1 VTRKDE
7 IRKQIDY
14 PSDAHTRLKHAFYR
28 RYIGC
33 DRERWSGLVEYSARG
48 WTILAV
54 VAIVIVIATVLAIE
68 KPWESQ
74 NYKDCVKY
82 GQSAVN
88 GSPQGS
94 LEAYCKEAVG
104 N

>member
-1 VTRKDE
+1 
-7 IRKQIDY
+7 
-14 PSDAHTRLKHAFYR
+14 
-28 RYIGC
+28 
-33 DRERWSGLVEYSARG
+33 LVEYSARG